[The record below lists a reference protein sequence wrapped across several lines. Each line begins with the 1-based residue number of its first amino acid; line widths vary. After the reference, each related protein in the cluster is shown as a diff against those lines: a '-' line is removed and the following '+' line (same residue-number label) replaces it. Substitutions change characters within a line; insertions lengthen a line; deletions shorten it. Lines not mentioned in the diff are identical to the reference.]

1 MGNIEVNVPRLRLVH
16 GRYFWRPTEA
26 IKRLGFTNV
35 ALGDD
40 LLKAVKEA
48 RRLNDQVEKVKRGA
62 DHREGP
68 ARGSVAH
75 VIRLYKADEAF
86 TNLKPRTRKGYDKI
100 LREIEKVA
108 GAVMAAAI
116 TRKGM
121 KATYRALK
129 PRGLHIAA
137 AHMRVWSSLMGIA
150 LDEGLRKPELGNPA
164 SKLKIT
170 TPPPRRHRPTFDEVM
185 QFCEVAEREGRRS
198 MKLAALLA
206 FDLNQREEDVLTL
219 VRSAYDGM
227 RVAVRQEKTGTLVK
241 VLATKMLKAELDAIE
256 HAHATFVIS
265 EATGLPYKEDY
276 FRHEFRRLANLAG
289 VNFQFRDLRR
299 GGLTETGDAGATLL
313 QLHATSG
320 HKSLQSSEP
329 YLVATIDQADA
340 AIRKRERRRRADQKQ
355 RGITSGKTAG
365 KESGKSF
372 DDGP

>member
-1 MGNIEVNVPRLRLVH
+1 MGKIEVNVPRLRLVH

-108 GAVMAAAI
+108 GAVMAAAV

-137 AHMRVWSSLMGIA
+137 AHIRIWSILMGVA

-170 TPPPRRHRPTFDEVM
+170 TPPPRRHRPTLDEVM
-185 QFCEVAEREGRRS
+185 QFCDVAEREGRRS
-198 MKLAALLA
+198 MKLAAWLA

-329 YLVATIDQADA
+329 YLVATVDQADA
-340 AIRKRERRRRADQKQ
+340 AIRKRERWRRADQKQ
-355 RGITSGKTAG
+355 KGITSGKTAG
-365 KESGKSF
+365 KESGKNF
-372 DDGP
+372 NDGP

>member
-1 MGNIEVNVPRLRLVH
+1 MGNINVNVPRLRLVH
-16 GRYFWRPTEA
+16 GRYFWRPTKA
-26 IKRLGFTNV
+26 VQRLGFTNV
-35 ALGDD
+35 ALGND

-48 RRLNDQVEKVKRGA
+48 QRLNDQVAKIKRGA
-62 DHREGP
+62 DHRESP
-68 ARGSVAH
+68 AHGSVAH
-75 VIRLYKADEAF
+75 VVQLYKADEVF
-86 TNLKPRTRKGYDKI
+86 TNLKPKTRKGYEKI

-108 GAVMAAAI
+108 GAVMVAAV

-137 AHMRVWSSLMGIA
+137 AHMRIWSILMKFA
-150 LDEGLRKPELGNPA
+150 LDEGFRKPELGNPA
-164 SKLKIT
+164 SQLKIE
-170 TPPPRRHRPTFDEVM
+170 TPPSRDRLPTFDEVM

-206 FDLNQREEDVLTL
+206 FDLNQREEDVLSL
-219 VRSAYDGM
+219 ARSAYDGI

-241 VLATKMLKAELDAIE
+241 VLATKMLKAELDSIE

-289 VNFQFRDLRR
+289 LNLQFRDLRR
-299 GGLTETGDAGATLL
+299 GGMTETGDAGATLL

-320 HKSLQSSEP
+320 HKTLQSSEP
-329 YLVATIDQADA
+329 YLVATVDQADA
-340 AIRKRERRRRADQKQ
+340 AIRKRERHRRAGQKQ
-355 RGITSGKTAG
+355 KRITNGKTGG
-365 KESGKSF
+365 K
-372 DDGP
+372 

>member
-129 PRGLHIAA
+129 QRGLHIAA
-137 AHMRVWSSLMGIA
+137 AHMRVWSILMGIA

-206 FDLNQREEDVLTL
+206 FDLNQREGDVLTL
-219 VRSAYDGM
+219 VRSAYDGT

-320 HKSLQSSEP
+320 HRSLQSSEP
-329 YLVATIDQADA
+329 YLVATIEQADA
-340 AIRKRERRRRADQKQ
+340 AIRKRERHRRADQKQ

>member
-137 AHMRVWSSLMGIA
+137 AHMRVWSILMGIA

-320 HKSLQSSEP
+320 HRSLQSSEP
-329 YLVATIDQADA
+329 YLVATIEQADA
-340 AIRKRERRRRADQKQ
+340 AIRKRERRRRADEKQ

>member
-68 ARGSVAH
+68 PRGSVAH

-137 AHMRVWSSLMGIA
+137 AHMRVWSILMGVA

-185 QFCEVAEREGRRS
+185 QFCEVAEREGRWS

-320 HKSLQSSEP
+320 HRSLQSSEP
-329 YLVATIDQADA
+329 YLVATIEQADA
-340 AIRKRERRRRADQKQ
+340 AIRKRERRRRADEKQ

>member
-16 GRYFWRPTEA
+16 GRYFWRPTQA

-40 LLKAVKEA
+40 LFKAVKEA
-48 RRLNDQVEKVKRGA
+48 RRLNAQVDKVKRGA

-108 GAVMAAAI
+108 GAVMVAAV
-116 TRKGM
+116 TRRGM
-121 KATYRALK
+121 KATYRELK

-137 AHMRVWSSLMGIA
+137 AHMRIWSILMGVA
-150 LDEGLRKPELGNPA
+150 LDEGLREPELGNPA

-170 TPPPRRHRPTFDEVM
+170 TPPPRRHLPTFDEVM

-227 RVAVRQEKTGTLVK
+227 RVA
-241 VLATKMLKAELDAIE
+241 
-256 HAHATFVIS
+256 
-265 EATGLPYKEDY
+265 
-276 FRHEFRRLANLAG
+276 
-289 VNFQFRDLRR
+289 
-299 GGLTETGDAGATLL
+299 
-313 QLHATSG
+313 
-320 HKSLQSSEP
+320 
-329 YLVATIDQADA
+329 
-340 AIRKRERRRRADQKQ
+340 
-355 RGITSGKTAG
+355 
-365 KESGKSF
+365 
-372 DDGP
+372 